1 MSNVE
6 KLQEAVNKLTAAL
19 SAVDAANEL
28 MARVKDEVKDMD
40 LNPSALIFAI
50 KRVQKRKLN
59 PEPVELQDELYEQ
72 IWENELV

>member
-28 MARVKDEVKDMD
+28 MARVKDDVKDMD

>member
-6 KLQEAVNKLTAAL
+6 KLQEAVNMLTAAL

>member
-28 MARVKDEVKDMD
+28 MARVKEDVKDMD